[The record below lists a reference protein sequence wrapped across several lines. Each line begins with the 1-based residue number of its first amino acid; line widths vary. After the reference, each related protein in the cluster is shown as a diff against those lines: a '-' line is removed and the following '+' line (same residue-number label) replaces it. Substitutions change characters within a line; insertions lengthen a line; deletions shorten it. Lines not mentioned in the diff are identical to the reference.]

1 MTRKIK
7 CALIGP
13 GNIGTDLLAK
23 LQRSPVLEPV
33 WMVGID
39 PESDG
44 LKRAREMGIKT
55 TSDGV
60 DGLVPHMQADGVQ
73 IVFDATSAYVH
84 AENSR
89 KVNEQGALMIDLT
102 PAAIGPFCVPPVN
115 LKAHVGSGEM
125 NVNMVTCGGQATIPM
140 VAAVSRVQP
149 VAYGEIVATVS
160 SRSVG
165 PGTRKN
171 IDEFTRTTAGAV
183 EKVGGAKKGKAIII
197 INPAEPPLIMRD
209 TVHCLTEDEPDQD
222 AITAS
227 VHAMLAEVQKYV
239 PGYRLVNGPVFDG
252 QRVSIFLEV
261 EGLGDYLPKYAGNLD
276 IMTAAAARTAEMFAE
291 EILAGRFTPQ
301 AVDTAEAMAI

>member
-1 MTRKIK
+1 MKKIK

-39 PESDG
+39 PNSDG

-60 DGLVPHMQADGVQ
+60 DGLVPHVKADGVQ
-73 IVFDATSAYVH
+73 IAFDATSAYVH

-89 KVNEQGALMIDLT
+89 KLNALGVMMIDLT
-102 PAAIGPFCVPPVN
+102 PAAIGPYCVPPVN
-115 LKAHVGSGEM
+115 LKEHIGRREM

-149 VAYGEIVATVS
+149 VAYGEIVATVA
-160 SRSVG
+160 SRSAG

-171 IDEFTRTTAGAV
+171 IDEFTRTTAGAI
-183 EKVGGAKKGKAIII
+183 ERVGGAKKGKAIII

-209 TVHCLTEDEPDQD
+209 TVHCLTETAPDRES
-222 AITAS
+222 ITAS
-227 VHAMLAEVQKYV
+227 IHQMIAEVQRYV
-239 PGYRLVNGPVFDG
+239 PGYKLVNGPVFDG
-252 QRVSIFLEV
+252 NRVSIFMEV

-291 EILAGRFTPQ
+291 EMIAGTLTLE
-301 AVDTAEAMAI
+301 AVSA

>member
-1 MTRKIK
+1 MNMVK

-39 PESDG
+39 PGSDG
-44 LKRAREMGIKT
+44 LKKAREMGLKT
-55 TSDGV
+55 TADGV
-60 DGLVPHMQADGVQ
+60 DGLIPHLKADGVQ

-89 KVNEQGALMIDLT
+89 KVNAEGALMIDLT
-102 PAAIGPFCVPPVN
+102 PAAIGPYCVPPVN
-115 LKAHVGSGEM
+115 LREHVGQREM

-140 VAAVSRVQP
+140 VYAVSRVQP
-149 VAYGEIVATVS
+149 VRYAEIVATVA
-160 SRSVG
+160 SRSAG

-183 EKVGGAKKGKAIII
+183 AQVGGARQGKAIIV

-209 TVHCLTEDEPDQD
+209 TVHCLVDGSPKAAEIE
-222 AITAS
+222 AS

-239 PGYRLVNGPVFDG
+239 PGYRLVNGPVIDG
-252 QRVSIFLEV
+252 DRVSIYLEV

-291 EILAGRFTPQ
+291 EILAGRFTLEPVV
-301 AVDTAEAMAI
+301 AETAAA

>member
-1 MTRKIK
+1 MTKKIK

-23 LQRSPVLEPV
+23 LQRSPLLEPV

-44 LKRAREMGIKT
+44 LKRARAMGIKT
-55 TSDGV
+55 TAEGV
-60 DGLVPHMQADGVQ
+60 DGLIPHMQADGVQ

-84 AENSR
+84 ADDSR
-89 KVNEQGALMIDLT
+89 KVNAEGALMIDLT

-115 LKAHVGSGEM
+115 LVEHVGGLLPGRSQGSPAPSGGSGPRAAGERGGLLNEM

-140 VAAVSRVQP
+140 VAAISRVQP

-160 SRSVG
+160 SKSAG

-171 IDEFTRTTAGAV
+171 IDEFSRTTASAV

-197 INPAEPPLIMRD
+197 LNPAEPPLIMRD
-209 TVHCLTEDEPDQD
+209 TVHCLTETEPDQ
-222 AITAS
+222 AKIT
-227 VHAMLAEVQKYV
+227 E
-239 PGYRLVNGPVFDG
+239 
-252 QRVSIFLEV
+252 SI
-261 EGLGDYLPKYAGNLD
+261 
-276 IMTAAAARTAEMFAE
+276 
-291 EILAGRFTPQ
+291 
-301 AVDTAEAMAI
+301 

>member
-1 MTRKIK
+1 MKKVK

-13 GNIGTDLLAK
+13 GNIGTDLLMK

-39 PESDG
+39 PNSDG
-44 LKRAREMGIKT
+44 LIRAREMGLKT

-60 DGLVPHMQADGVQ
+60 DGLIPHMKADGIQ

-89 KVNEQGALMIDLT
+89 KVNAEGAMMIDLT
-102 PAAIGPFCVPPVN
+102 PAAIGPYCVPPVN
-115 LKAHVGSGEM
+115 LQEHLGKREM

-140 VAAVSRVQP
+140 VAAVSRVQA

-171 IDEFTRTTAGAV
+171 IDEFTRTTAGGV
-183 EKVGGAKKGKAIII
+183 EKVGGAQKGKAIIV

-209 TVHCLTEDEPDQD
+209 TIHCLTVDEPKVDEIEQ
-222 AITAS
+222 S
-227 VHAMLAEVQKYV
+227 VLAMIKEVQKYV
-239 PGYRLVNGPVFDG
+239 PGYRLVNGPVIDG
-252 QRVSIFLEV
+252 KRVSIYLEV

-276 IMTAAAARTAEMFAE
+276 IMTASAARTAEMFAE
-291 EILAGRFTPQ
+291 EILSGKLVLEP
-301 AVDTAEAMAI
+301 VTA

>member
-1 MTRKIK
+1 MSKIK

-23 LQRSPVLEPV
+23 LKRSEVLEPV

-44 LKRAREMGIKT
+44 LKRAKEMGLNT
-55 TSDGV
+55 TAEGV
-60 DGLVPHMQADGVQ
+60 DGLLPYVARDGVQ
-73 IVFDATSAYVH
+73 IAFDATSAYVH

-89 KVNEQGALMIDLT
+89 KLNELGVVMIDLT
-102 PAAIGPFCVPPVN
+102 PAAIGPYCVPPVN
-115 LKAHVGSGEM
+115 LSEHIGKQEM

-149 VAYGEIVATVS
+149 VSYGEIVATVS

-183 EKVGGAKKGKAIII
+183 EKIGGAKKGKAIIV

-209 TVHCLTEDEPDQD
+209 TVHCLVEGEPKE
-222 AITAS
+222 AEITAS
-227 VHAMLAEVQKYV
+227 VHAMIAEVQKYV

-252 QRVSIFLEV
+252 QRVSVFLEV

-276 IMTAAAARTAEMFAE
+276 IMTAAAAQTAEEIAR
-291 EILAGRFTPQ
+291 EILAGQFVP
-301 AVDTAEAMAI
+301 VPTAAKV